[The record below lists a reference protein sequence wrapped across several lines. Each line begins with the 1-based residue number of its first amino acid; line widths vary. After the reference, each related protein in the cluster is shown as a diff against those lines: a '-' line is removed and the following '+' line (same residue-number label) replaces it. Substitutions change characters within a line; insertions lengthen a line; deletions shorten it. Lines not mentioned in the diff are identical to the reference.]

1 MKMTEE
7 TAIAIPDDARAV
19 LMAFDD
25 DYLAD
30 VLRLWDCDRKDWCE
44 SFAIILRFETDD
56 VIVWLEEGFLKC
68 EAGAVTESD
77 LETSIPNTIRASV
90 GADACLCWLY
100 DRAYNDLIG
109 SSDVCNDLLCS
120 LTKRASRAQDRFS
133 VLLL

>member
-1 MKMTEE
+1 MTEE
-7 TAIAIPDDARAV
+7 TAITIPDDMRAAF
-19 LMAFDD
+19 MAFDD

-30 VLRLWDCDRKDWCE
+30 VLRLWDCDLGDWCE

-56 VIVWLEEGFLKC
+56 VIVWLEEGILKC
-68 EAGAVTESD
+68 EAGAVAESD
-77 LETSIPNTIRASV
+77 LETSIPHPIRASI

-100 DRAYNDLIG
+100 DRAFSDLIG
-109 SSDVCNDLLCS
+109 SSDVCSDLLCS